1 MNKMYPLKQTA
12 DRSGLSK
19 DTILFY
25 EKTGLIPPIARNE
38 IGHRIYSQENVDTLQ
53 LIACL
58 KRTGMSLEEIKQY
71 LHLQI
76 SEDRYHMLENHKQK
90 LAQQM
95 VELQQV
101 IDIKLTKLKNK
112 TNKENEYHG
121 I

>member
-58 KRTGMSLEEIKQY
+58 KKMGMSLEDIKHY
-71 LHLQI
+71 LHLNI
-76 SEDRYHMLENHKQK
+76 SEERYDMLEHHKQK

-95 VELQQV
+95 IELQNV
-101 IDIKLTKLKNK
+101 INIKLTKLKNK
-112 TNKENEYHG
+112 KGKEHEHYD